1 MIDLE
6 YVQSN
11 VKKGFIVNPNP
22 KIVNGIIKGINR
34 NDGECPCQNDSVDK
48 HCPCSNFRELD
59 KCCCTL
65 YIKG

>member
-11 VKKGFIVNPNP
+11 VKEGFIVNPNP

-65 YIKG
+65 YIKE